1 MLKRFRYQ
9 IAIFLS
15 VIGPGLITAN
25 VDNDSGGIFTYSQAG
40 AKYGYLPLWT
50 LIPITLLLIV
60 TQEMCSRM
68 GAVTGK
74 GLSDLIRE
82 EFGLRTTFFLMIALV
97 LTNFTNVIAEF
108 AGIASSLELFHIS
121 RYISVPICA
130 VAVWFLVVRG
140 NYRSVEKIFL
150 FACCLYVTYIISAF
164 LLKPDWKEAAIY
176 SVKPILMFDTDY
188 ITMLI
193 AMVGTSIA
201 PWMQFY
207 LQSAIVEKGIT
218 AKEYV
223 QSRIEVVVGCILT
236 DVVAFFIIVSCAT
249 AIWAHGPKDINDAA
263 DAAVALKPFGQYA
276 YLLFSAGL
284 FNASFFAACILPLS
298 TVFTVCEGL
307 GFESGVDK
315 RFHEAPEFY
324 WLYTLLVVLGAAVIL
339 WPNFPLVKMIL
350 SSQVLNGVLL
360 PFVLIYMVI
369 LINKKGLMKEWTNS
383 AAYNAVAWVS
393 VAIMIGLTLA
403 LASITVKQMMP
414 QAKAGAWKL
423 SPARPGARRPQDAKP
438 RFRPSC
444 VQSGRSR
451 IPHRAS
457 DPPGRRHREIFGL
470 IPAGTCKRPSSLKSF
485 LRWWAEWL
493 ASRSRRGW
501 RAARSAA
508 WRIPESRACRRVS
521 GCAAA
526 RSSRRDNSPGCGIRR
541 RW

>member
-1 MLKRFRYQ
+1 VLKNLRYQ

-15 VIGPGLITAN
+15 VVGPGLITAN
-25 VDNDSGGIFTYSQAG
+25 VDNDSGGILTYSQAG
-40 AKYGYLPLWT
+40 SKYGYLPLWT

-82 EFGLRTTFFLMIALV
+82 EFGLRTTFFMMIALV

-130 VAVWFLVVRG
+130 VAVWLLVVRG
-140 NYRSVEKIFL
+140 TYRSVEKVFL
-150 FACCLYVTYIISAF
+150 FSCSLYVTYVISAF
-164 LLKPDWKEAAIY
+164 LLKPDWKEAAVY
-176 SVKPILMFDTDY
+176 SFKPILMFDTGY

-223 QSRIEVVVGCILT
+223 QSRVEVIVGCILT
-236 DVVAFFIIVSCAT
+236 DVVAFFIIVSCAA
-249 AIWAHGPKDINDAA
+249 AIWSHGAKDINDAA

-315 RFHEAPEFY
+315 RFHEAPVFY
-324 WLYTLLVVLGAAVIL
+324 WLFTLLIVLGGGIIL

-350 SSQVLNGVLL
+350 LSQVINGILL
-360 PFVLIYMVI
+360 PVVLIYMVM
-369 LINKKGLMKEWTNS
+369 LINKKSLMREWTNS
-383 AAYNAVAWVS
+383 RLYNAVAWVS
-393 VAIMIGLTLA
+393 VIIMIGLTLA
-403 LASITVKQMMP
+403 LASITVKQMIQSARAEPAAPVSRPLAEM
-414 QAKAGAWKL
+414 QGDDSRGHAMKADVRESGGAHL
-423 SPARPGARRPQDAKP
+423 VR
-438 RFRPSC
+438 
-444 VQSGRSR
+444 
-451 IPHRAS
+451 
-457 DPPGRRHREIFGL
+457 
-470 IPAGTCKRPSSLKSF
+470 
-485 LRWWAEWL
+485 
-493 ASRSRRGW
+493 
-501 RAARSAA
+501 
-508 WRIPESRACRRVS
+508 
-521 GCAAA
+521 
-526 RSSRRDNSPGCGIRR
+526 
-541 RW
+541 